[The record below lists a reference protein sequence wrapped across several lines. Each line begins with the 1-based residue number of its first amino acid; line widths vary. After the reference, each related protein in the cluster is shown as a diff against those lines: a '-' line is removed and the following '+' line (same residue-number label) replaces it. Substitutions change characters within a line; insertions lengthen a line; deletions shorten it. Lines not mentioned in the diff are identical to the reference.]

1 MTDRRKFRCL
11 NVIKAVHFHVQPRSF
26 QPAAARRA
34 RAGARRA
41 ACGGRGV
48 LELVAYV
55 KIRSGTEAV
64 SMSATE
70 GLSVDATVGCVYRG
84 GSLLPLEY
92 RVGLVV
98 GAALTVEL
106 RAAGGGTETVSSL

>member
-11 NVIKAVHFHVQPRSF
+11 NVIKAVHFRVQPRSF
-26 QPAAARRA
+26 HSARLHDA
-34 RAGARRA
+34 SHVEVEA
-41 ACGGRGV
+41 V
-48 LELVAYV
+48 ELVVCV

-92 RVGLVV
+92 CVWLVV
-98 GAALTVEL
+98 GAATGVD
-106 RAAGGGTETVSSL
+106 R